1 MFVYKITDIINTLD
15 DMKKDGF
22 EYVELNIIEAD
33 SEIPEDTLSIDA
45 IVSANE
51 TVSDQIDSIILP
63 DDYFLDL

>member
-1 MFVYKITDIINTLD
+1 MFVYKITDIINTLN